1 MPPFATLRITYGRSS
16 SRRNRPRGSQRG
28 TSGKGMGRS
37 RSERPVTDMD
47 FWSRLASFVSE
58 KSIVIDRPKGSAHP
72 EVPAMIYPL
81 DYGYVTGL
89 RSGDGDDV
97 DVWIGSLKRRAITGV
112 ICTLD
117 SGKHDIEVK
126 VLLACTEAEQRRIL
140 AVHNRGTHRAVLL
153 SASAGREAA
162 PRRRT

>member
-1 MPPFATLRITYGRSS
+1 MSIRVLVADD
-16 SRRNRPRGSQRG
+16 
-28 TSGKGMGRS
+28 
-37 RSERPVTDMD
+37 E
-47 FWSRLASFVSE
+47 
-58 KSIVIDRPKGSAHP
+58 SIV
-72 EVPAMIYPL
+72 
-81 DYGYVTGL
+81 
-89 RSGDGDDV
+89 
-97 DVWIGSLKRRAITGV
+97 RAGFR
-112 ICTLD
+112 LLL